1 MNIIEAIEDK
11 RFFRPLFKDLSTW
24 HSWLIFLKALFGL
37 QIEERKDRKLF
48 RQCTGLKR
56 PSNKPARETYCIV
69 GRRGGKSFIS
79 ATISVYLATF
89 KDWSKYLSPGE
100 RGYIFIVAV
109 DKKQAAIIKGY
120 ISGILHSNKYFERMV
135 ARETSECI
143 DLINNISIMIK
154 TASYRSIRGYTIL
167 CAIFE
172 ELSFWR
178 DEQSANPDKEI
189 VNAVLPALSTI
200 PDSLLLGISTPYS
213 RSGLLWEQYHT
224 HFGSNEREAPLI
236 WKASTRVMHP
246 TIDKRIIDDALS
258 KDYSA
263 AKSEWLADFR
273 EDIMAFLSL
282 EMIEQAVIPGRIELL
297 RIEGVRYF
305 GFVDPSGG
313 RADSMTLAIAHK
325 DENTNKIVLD
335 LVREA
340 RPPFVP
346 KEVVKD
352 FSMTLKNYGISLIE
366 SDHYAAE
373 WVSSNFREHEIMV
386 ENATSSTSE
395 IYLSF
400 LPQLSNQNI
409 ELLDN
414 KRVILQLRGLERK
427 TRPGGKDQVTHYPG
441 GHDDLANAASAVCV
455 YANMME
461 ENDGEILI
469 NLIDQED
476 KDFFSMEDDIQDM
489 QRRMTAYLLGCDY
502 KPPR

>member
-1 MNIIEAIEDK
+1 
-11 RFFRPLFKDLSTW
+11 
-24 HSWLIFLKALFGL
+24 
-37 QIEERKDRKLF
+37 
-48 RQCTGLKR
+48 
-56 PSNKPARETYCIV
+56 
-69 GRRGGKSFIS
+69 
-79 ATISVYLATF
+79 
-89 KDWSKYLSPGE
+89 
-100 RGYIFIVAV
+100 
-109 DKKQAAIIKGY
+109 
-120 ISGILHSNKYFERMV
+120 
-135 ARETSECI
+135 
-143 DLINNISIMIK
+143 
-154 TASYRSIRGYTIL
+154 
-167 CAIFE
+167 
-172 ELSFWR
+172 
-178 DEQSANPDKEI
+178 
-189 VNAVLPALSTI
+189 
-200 PDSLLLGISTPYS
+200 
-213 RSGLLWEQYHT
+213 
-224 HFGSNEREAPLI
+224 
-236 WKASTRVMHP
+236 
-246 TIDKRIIDDALS
+246 
-258 KDYSA
+258 
-263 AKSEWLADFR
+263 
-273 EDIMAFLSL
+273 
-282 EMIEQAVIPGRIELL
+282 MIEQAVIPGRIELL

-441 GHDDLANAASAVCV
+441 GHDDVANAVCGACVLANRLSH
-455 YANMME
+455 
-461 ENDGEILI
+461 
-469 NLIDQED
+469 DQEYSD
-476 KDFFSMEDDIQDM
+476 LILESFTQDM
-489 QRRMTAYLLGCDY
+489 NTRELTDEERFTRWLLGGELE
-502 KPPR
+502 PPSDQGDGDILKKSKTHIINIEKIK